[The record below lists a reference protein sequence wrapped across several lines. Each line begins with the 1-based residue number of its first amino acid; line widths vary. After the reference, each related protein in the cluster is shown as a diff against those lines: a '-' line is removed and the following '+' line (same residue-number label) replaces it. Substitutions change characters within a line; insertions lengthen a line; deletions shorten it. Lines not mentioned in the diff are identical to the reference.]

1 MRLSTGLE
9 EIVRSGKG
17 IAAATV
23 TGLLVV
29 SSFAIGKAQS
39 APEQVRLPGRF
50 QLAVMEAA
58 LEQAVQLGATNLN
71 MQVQSV
77 VPDMIFLTG
86 AARARGFR
94 LEDYGVF
101 FDVDV
106 PMMRRSLAWSFRVLQ
121 QTDRGMNVAL
131 QTLKR
136 RAESLGDEEL
146 ERAVQQLERQL
157 PRRQRV
163 SSEGQSPSAAVSP
176 MVLPEASERP
186 VTGSPILENP
196 AAAYT
201 NEVKNALINVML
213 EYGAPIGL
221 GPNEWLT
228 IAARDQE
235 GSRLPT
241 GDPYNLSTI
250 VLRVRGSD
258 IAALRA
264 GQIDIAE
271 ARTRVQVKEY

>member
-1 MRLSTGLE
+1 
-9 EIVRSGKG
+9 VRSGTG
-17 IAAATV
+17 IGAAVLTA
-23 TGLLVV
+23 LLVV
-29 SSFAIGKAQS
+29 GSFAIGRAQS
-39 APEQVRLPGRF
+39 PPQPSDRLPARF

-86 AARARGFR
+86 APRARGFR

-136 RAESLGDEEL
+136 RAESLGDAEL

-157 PRRQRV
+157 PRRQLASAPQDSPRTTV
-163 SSEGQSPSAAVSP
+163 SPAAV
-176 MVLPEASERP
+176 PETSQRP
-186 VTGSPILENP
+186 APDHPVIENP

-201 NEVKNALINVML
+201 NEVKNALINVMF
-213 EYGAPIGL
+213 EYGASMGL
-221 GPNEWLT
+221 GPHEWLT
-228 IAARDQE
+228 VAARDQE
-235 GSRLPT
+235 GSRVPT
-241 GDPYNLSTI
+241 GDPYNVSTI
-250 VLRVRGSD
+250 VLRVRGAD
-258 IAALRA
+258 IAAIRA
-264 GQIDIAE
+264 EQIDIAE
-271 ARTRVQVKEY
+271 ARSRVQVREY